1 MSAVRAEPMPAT
13 AARPAKAGSALR
25 DMLAVTGRNLTAI
38 RRVPQL
44 LVFTLIQPVIFV
56 VLFRYVMG
64 GAIEVPGGSYVNY
77 LIPGIF
83 IQTVTFG
90 ALQTA
95 IGMAADLKS
104 GLLERFRSLPMSRAA
119 VLAGRTTADLVRNI
133 VVVALIAGV
142 GFLVG
147 FRVQTSAWEFIA
159 GLALCVLF
167 SYVLSWVFATVGL
180 LVGDPESAQAAAFP
194 VMAPFVF
201 ASSAFVAVESMPDW
215 LQGFA
220 RHQPVS
226 VVASAVRALSIG
238 QLPGAESTSTYV
250 IRALL
255 WCAGILAVM
264 MPLAIWRYRK
274 TV

>member
-1 MSAVRAEPMPAT
+1 MSAARAE
-13 AARPAKAGSALR
+13 ALTVAPRKKSGGAVR

-64 GAIEVPGGSYVNY
+64 GAIDIPGESYVNY

-90 ALQTA
+90 ALQSA
-95 IGMAADLKS
+95 IGMAADMKS
-104 GLLERFRSLPMSRAA
+104 GLLERFRSLPMSRSA
-119 VLAGRTTADLVRNI
+119 VLAGRTTADLFRNI
-133 VVVALIAGV
+133 FVVALIAGV

-147 FRVQTSAWEFIA
+147 FRVQTSALEFA
-159 GLALCVLF
+159 GALLITLFF
-167 SYVLSWVFATVGL
+167 SYALSWVFATVGL

-220 RHQPVS
+220 EHQPVS

-238 QLPGAESTSTYV
+238 QVPGTEPTSYYV
-250 IRALL
+250 TRALL
-255 WCAGILAVM
+255 WCAAIVLVM
-264 MPLAIWRYRK
+264 MPLAISRYRK
-274 TV
+274 AV

>member
-1 MSAVRAEPMPAT
+1 MNAVKAEPVGIVG
-13 AARPAKAGSALR
+13 AKKSGSALR
-25 DMLAVTGRNLTAI
+25 DMLAVTGRNLTSI

-104 GLLERFRSLPMSRAA
+104 GLLERFRSLPMSRSA
-119 VLAGRTTADLVRNI
+119 VLAGRTTADLFRNI
-133 VVVALIAGV
+133 FVVMLIAGV

-147 FRVQTSAWEFIA
+147 FRVQTSAIEFA
-159 GLALCVLF
+159 AALALTVLF

-238 QLPGAESTSTYV
+238 QLPGAESTSVYV
-250 IRALL
+250 IRALA
-255 WCAGILAVM
+255 WCAGILLVM
-264 MPLAIWRYRK
+264 IPLAVSRYRRSI
-274 TV
+274 

>member
-1 MSAVRAEPMPAT
+1 MSAVRAEPVS
-13 AARPAKAGSALR
+13 RPQPVKAGSALR
-25 DMLAVTGRNLTAI
+25 DILAVTGRNLTSI

-95 IGMAADLKS
+95 IGMAADIKS
-104 GLLERFRSLPMSRAA
+104 GLLERFRSLPMSGAA
-119 VLAGRTTADLVRNI
+119 VLAGRTTADLFRNI
-133 VVVALIAGV
+133 VVVMLIAGV

-147 FRVQTSAWEFIA
+147 FRVQTSAMEFIA
-159 GLALCVLF
+159 GLLLCVLF

-220 RHQPVS
+220 RNQPVS

-238 QLPGAESTSTYV
+238 QLPGTESTSYYV
-250 IRALL
+250 TSALL
-255 WCAGILAVM
+255 WCAGILVVM

>member
-1 MSAVRAEPMPAT
+1 MTAVRAEPMPAT

-147 FRVQTSAWEFIA
+147 FRVQTSAWEFIG

-238 QLPGAESTSTYV
+238 QIPGAESTSTYV
-250 IRALL
+250 VRALL
-255 WCAGILAVM
+255 WCAGILVVM

>member
-1 MSAVRAEPMPAT
+1 MSAVRAEPVGIAG
-13 AARPAKAGSALR
+13 RKSGSAMR
-25 DMLAVTGRNLTAI
+25 DILAVTGRNLTSI

-64 GAIEVPGGSYVNY
+64 GAIDVPGGSYVNY

-104 GLLERFRSLPMSRAA
+104 GLLERFRSLPMSRSA
-119 VLAGRTTADLVRNI
+119 VLAGRTTADLFRNI
-133 VVVALIAGV
+133 VVVTLIAGV

-147 FRVQTSAWEFIA
+147 FRVQTSVMEF
-159 GLALCVLF
+159 LAAMLLTVLF

-220 RHQPVS
+220 GNQPVS
-226 VVASAVRALSIG
+226 VMASAVRALSIG
-238 QLPGAESTSTYV
+238 QLPGAEPTSYYV
-250 IRALL
+250 TRALL

-264 MPLAIWRYRK
+264 VPLAVTRYRR

>member
-1 MSAVRAEPMPAT
+1 MSAARVEPVGL
-13 AARPAKAGSALR
+13 AGPKKSGSTLR
-25 DMLAVTGRNLTAI
+25 DILAVTGRNLTSI

-90 ALQTA
+90 ALQSA

-104 GLLERFRSLPMSRAA
+104 GLLERFRSLPMSRSA
-119 VLAGRTTADLVRNI
+119 VLAGRTTADLFRNTF
-133 VVVALIAGV
+133 VVILIAGV

-147 FRVQTSAWEFIA
+147 FRVETGPAEFA
-159 GLALCVLF
+159 AALALTVLF

-201 ASSAFVAVESMPDW
+201 ASSAFVAVDSMPDW

-226 VVASAVRALSIG
+226 VVASAVRGLSIG
-238 QLPGAESTSTYV
+238 QIPGAEPTSVYV
-250 IRALL
+250 LRALA
-255 WCAGILAVM
+255 WCAGILVVTV
-264 MPLAIWRYRK
+264 PLAVSRYRK

>member
-1 MSAVRAEPMPAT
+1 MSARAESVRM
-13 AARPAKAGSALR
+13 ARPTHSGSALR
-25 DMLAVTGRNLTAI
+25 DMLAVTGRNLTSI

-95 IGMAADLKS
+95 IGMAADIKS
-104 GLLERFRSLPMSRAA
+104 GLLERFRSLPMSRSA
-119 VLAGRTTADLVRNI
+119 VLAGRTTADLFRNI

-159 GLALCVLF
+159 GLAICVLF

-238 QLPGAESTSTYV
+238 QLPGVESTSYYV
-250 IRALL
+250 TTALL
-255 WCAGILAVM
+255 WCAGILVVM
-264 MPLAIWRYRK
+264 VPLAIMRYRK